1 MLSRRLDKNKKNYI
15 YIYIVK
21 NLSILITFLILFSKY
36 QTAMFLNFYHL
47 SGSIK
52 YRGWVPRRKLPKNL
66 QRFVL
71 NSNQKL
77 YDVGNLCLSY
87 FHGYRVYQFDKT
99 GNLWDSGIVK
109 NGKFKRNRKH
119 KRTKSDVESF
129 HQNSTE
135 PSSFA
140 GVNTYETVVN
150 VPPLRI
156 DESIFQ
162 GYFPESSTMTNS
174 ENSTSSSTDEDSY
187 SDNESDESTWSMGS
201 IYDQTYEGEEYMGL
215 PHGKGILYDIQSDI
229 PVYVGHFLNG
239 SFHRKGIAYVN
250 GKKIYNGEWRNG
262 KRHGYGKSYN
272 EKNELLFEGIWRRDL
287 PYFGKIYGDNKKVI
301 YDGLFKNYEGF
312 FLSHQDFL
320 EEKIYKGFWKNGKK
334 DGFGSLTKYGQILF
348 EGNWK
353 NGKMHGR
360 GKIYDDG
367 DLLYDGELK
376 ENQRDGVGNLFNFR
390 GELIYEG
397 EWKNDKRNGY
407 GREDNCPHI
416 YKGQWKNDQK
426 EGYGIFFSYSHN
438 SDNVTKRYSGMWKNN
453 ECYGEGVLFW
463 KNGMISREGCFD
475 KNLKVFGREY
485 YDTGHLK
492 YEGEYENDVFHGSGR
507 LFYMN
512 QTLCFEGQFCN
523 GHFYSGTFY
532 DKDGSVHKSF
542 LIDGDSYCYGVAL
555 YDDDDCFAYRGH
567 FKNGKFHGKGASSQ
581 RNNGDYIY
589 DGNYKDGKYHGQG
602 TYYRCDNTKVSGTF
616 LNGFFFDEEH
626 QCLKFLSHLDKE
638 EDKII
643 YKGTMKD
650 EKYYNGVEY
659 IVDHLDSYRYPKT
672 IRSVIWKDGVIFDE
686 NAERIRLRRELSLLN
701 YLETKNKK
709 KLKTIYKED
718 YLAFLKNKYDMND
731 DYLLKKTKKQ
741 LLCEIEKKRLEIV
754 SIMDESVEAEFDL
767 FGNEIVTPVKGFDGE
782 TYDESSMKYLFQRD
796 EEDNFVN
803 IKYHYDENH
812 ERQPTYP
819 IMSNGKKLQG
829 YIKGETVICEFPF
842 ASIEFTKSEWSE
854 AGDEGDDMMSRYER
868 LLESMQR
875 VLDKTARMRQARM
888 DQALIGRDTLQLP
901 SELEESVTSNIR
913 QPRMIGLFTRTRD
926 FIRLR
931 EFDDF
936 PEPPRP
942 RRIHFEIDDFP
953 EPPRHR
959 RIHFEN
965 QFRNF
970 F

>member
-1 MLSRRLDKNKKNYI
+1 
-15 YIYIVK
+15 
-21 NLSILITFLILFSKY
+21 
-36 QTAMFLNFYHL
+36 MFLNFYHL

-52 YRGWVPRRKLPKNL
+52 YSGWVPRHKLPKNL

-87 FHGYRVYQFDKT
+87 FHGCHVHEFDKA
-99 GNLWDSGIVK
+99 GNLWDHGIVK

-119 KRTKSDVESF
+119 RRKNSDAESF

-135 PSSFA
+135 PSSFS
-140 GVNTYETVVN
+140 GVNTYETTVN

-162 GYFPESSTMTNS
+162 GYFPPREGAPIITPYSPESSTMTNS
-174 ENSTSSSTDEDSY
+174 ENSSSSSTDEDSY
-187 SDNESDESTWSMGS
+187 SYNESDESTWSMGS

-250 GKKIYNGEWRNG
+250 GKKIYNGDWKNG
-262 KRHGYGKSYN
+262 RRHGYGKSYN
-272 EKNELLFEGIWRRDL
+272 EKNELLFEGIWRKDL
-287 PYFGKIYGDNKKVI
+287 PYFGKIYGDNKKII

-334 DGFGSLTKYGQILF
+334 DGFGSLTKYGQMLF

-376 ENQRDGVGNLFNFR
+376 ENQRDGVGNLFNFK

-397 EWKNDKRNGY
+397 EWKNDQKNGY
-407 GREDNCPHI
+407 GREDDCRYI
-416 YKGQWKNDQK
+416 YKGQWKDDKK
-426 EGYGIFFSYSHN
+426 EGYGILFKCSHD
-438 SDNVTKRYSGMWKNN
+438 SGSVDKLYSGMWKNN
-453 ECYGEGVLFW
+453 EWCGEGVNFW
-463 KNGMISREGCFD
+463 ENGIIAREGCFD
-475 KNLKVFGREY
+475 GSRKESGRDY
-485 YDTGHLK
+485 YKTGHLQ

-523 GHFYSGTFY
+523 GHFHSGTFY

-542 LIDGDSYCYGVAL
+542 LIDGDSYCYGVTL
-555 YDDDDCFAYRGH
+555 SDEDDSIAYRGH
-567 FKNGKFHGKGASSQ
+567 FKNGKFHGKG
-581 RNNGDYIY
+581 RTYKDPNDVDDFYVGDFY

-602 TYYRCDNTKVSGTF
+602 TYYRDDNTKVSGTF

-626 QCLKFLSHLDKE
+626 QCLKYLSYADKR

-659 IVDHLDSYRYPKT
+659 IFEDLYCCTDTKV
-672 IRSVIWKDGVIFDE
+672 IRSVVWKDGVIFDE
-686 NAERIRLRRELSLLN
+686 NAERMRLRRELSLLN

-709 KLKTIYKED
+709 KLQAIYKED

-731 DYLLKKTKKQ
+731 DSLLKKTKKQ

-754 SIMDESVEAEFDL
+754 STMDNIVEAEFDL
-767 FGNEIVTPVKGFDGE
+767 FGNEIVSPVKGFDGE
-782 TYDESSMKYLFQRD
+782 TYDESSMKYLFQRG

-803 IKYHYDENH
+803 IKYHYDEKH
-812 ERQPTYP
+812 KRQPTYP

-829 YIKGETVICEFPF
+829 YIKGETVVCEFPF

-875 VLDKTARMRQARM
+875 VLDKTARLRQARIE
-888 DQALIGRDTLQLP
+888 QTLIGRDTIQLP

-913 QPRMIGLFTRTRD
+913 QPRMIGLFTRP
-926 FIRLR
+926 R

-936 PEPPRP
+936 NEPYPRS
-942 RRIHFEIDDFP
+942 
-953 EPPRHR
+953 
-959 RIHFEN
+959 IHFEN

>member
-1 MLSRRLDKNKKNYI
+1 
-15 YIYIVK
+15 
-21 NLSILITFLILFSKY
+21 
-36 QTAMFLNFYHL
+36 MFLNFYHL

-87 FHGYRVYQFDKT
+87 FHGCHVYQFDNT
-99 GNLWDSGIVK
+99 GNLWDHGIVK

-135 PSSFA
+135 PSSFS
-140 GVNTYETVVN
+140 GVNNYETIIN

-156 DESIFQ
+156 DENIFQ

-174 ENSTSSSTDEDSY
+174 ENSSSSSTDEDSY
-187 SDNESDESTWSMGS
+187 LDNESHESTWTMGS

-272 EKNELLFEGIWRRDL
+272 EKNELLFEGIWRKDL
-287 PYFGKIYGDNKKVI
+287 PYFGKIYSDNKKVI
-301 YDGLFKNYEGF
+301 YDGLFHNYEGF

-320 EEKIYKGFWKNGKK
+320 KEKIYKGFWKNGKK
-334 DGFGSLTKYGQILF
+334 DGFGSLTKYGQMLF

-360 GKIYDDG
+360 GKTYDDG
-367 DLLYDGELK
+367 DLLYDGEFK
-376 ENQRDGVGNLFNFR
+376 ENQRDGVGNLFNSR

-397 EWKNDKRNGY
+397 EWKNDQRNGY
-407 GREDNCPHI
+407 GREDVCPYI
-416 YKGQWKNDQK
+416 YKGQWKDDKK
-426 EGYGIFFSYSHN
+426 EGYGILFRYSHD
-438 SDNVTKRYSGMWKNN
+438 SGNVDKLYSGMWKDDDW
-453 ECYGEGVLFW
+453 YGQGLRFW
-463 KNGMISREGCFD
+463 ENGIIAREGCFD
-475 KNLKVFGREY
+475 GSRKEFGRNY

-492 YEGEYENDVFHGSGR
+492 YEGEFENSVFHGSGR

-523 GHFYSGTFY
+523 GDFHSGTFY

-542 LIDGDSYCYGVAL
+542 LIDGDSYCYGVTL
-555 YDDDDCFAYRGH
+555 NDDDDSIFYRGH
-567 FKNGKFHGKGASSQ
+567 FKNGKFHGKG
-581 RNNGDYIY
+581 RTYKDPNDVGDFY

-602 TYYRCDNTKVSGTF
+602 TYYREDNTKVSGTF

-626 QCLKFLSHLDKE
+626 QCLKYLSYADKG

-643 YKGTMKD
+643 YKGTMRD

-659 IVDHLDSYRYPKT
+659 IFEDLYCCTDRKV
-672 IRSVIWKDGVIFDE
+672 IRSVVWKDGVIFDE
-686 NAERIRLRRELSLLN
+686 TAERMRLRRELSLLN

-767 FGNEIVTPVKGFDGE
+767 FGNEIVSPVEGFDGE

-796 EEDNFVN
+796 KEDNFVN
-803 IKYHYDENH
+803 IKYHYDKNH

-842 ASIEFTKSEWSE
+842 ASIEYTKSEWSD
-854 AGDEGDDMMSRYER
+854 AGDERDDMMSRYER
-868 LLESMQR
+868 LLDSMQR
-875 VLDKTARMRQARM
+875 VLDRTARMRQARM

-913 QPRMIGLFTRTRD
+913 QPRMIGLFTRTR
-926 FIRLR
+926 
-931 EFDDF
+931 EF
-936 PEPPRP
+936 EPLP
-942 RRIHFEIDDFP
+942 RR
-953 EPPRHR
+953 R
-959 RIHFEN
+959 EN

-970 F
+970 WDHNRTDGN

>member
-1 MLSRRLDKNKKNYI
+1 
-15 YIYIVK
+15 
-21 NLSILITFLILFSKY
+21 
-36 QTAMFLNFYHL
+36 MFLNFYHL

-66 QRFVL
+66 HRFVL
-71 NSNQKL
+71 NSKQKL
-77 YDVGNLCLSY
+77 YDVGNFSLSY
-87 FHGYRVYQFDKT
+87 FQDCHVYEFDNT
-99 GNLWDSGIVK
+99 GNLWDYGIVK

-119 KRTKSDVESF
+119 KRKNSDADSF
-129 HQNSTE
+129 HQNSME
-135 PSSFA
+135 PLPFS
-140 GVNTYETVVN
+140 GVNNYETIVN

-156 DESIFQ
+156 DENIFQ
-162 GYFPESSTMTNS
+162 GYFPPREGTPIMTPYAPEPSTITTSQNSSF
-174 ENSTSSSTDEDSY
+174 SSIDEDSY
-187 SDNESDESTWSMGS
+187 PSNESDESTWNMGS
-201 IYDQTYEGEEYMGL
+201 VYDQTYEGEEYMGL
-215 PHGKGILYDIQSDI
+215 PHGKGILYDIESDI

-250 GKKIYNGEWRNG
+250 GKKMYNGEWRNG

-272 EKNELLFEGIWRRDL
+272 EKNELLFEGIWRKDF
-287 PYFGKIYGDNKKVI
+287 PYSGKIYSDNKKVI
-301 YDGLFKNYEGF
+301 YDGLFHNYEGF
-312 FLSHQDFL
+312 FLLHQDFL

-334 DGFGSLTKYGQILF
+334 DGFGTLTKYGQMVF

-376 ENQRDGVGNLFNFR
+376 ENQKDGVGNLFNFK

-397 EWKNDKRNGY
+397 EWKNDQRNGY
-407 GREDNCPHI
+407 GRVDVCGSI
-416 YKGQWKNDQK
+416 YRGQWKDDQK
-426 EGYGIFFSYSHN
+426 DGYGILLSYSHD
-438 SDNVTKRYSGMWKNN
+438 SDNVDKVYSGMWKNN
-453 ECYGEGVLFW
+453 EWYGEGVVFW
-463 KNGMISREGCFD
+463 ENGIISHEGCFD

-542 LIDGDSYCYGVAL
+542 LIDGDSYCYGVTL
-555 YDDDDCFAYRGH
+555 SNNNEIIENDEVVYRGY
-567 FKNGKFHGKGASSQ
+567 FKNGKFHGKGASYTDFSFIA
-581 RNNGDYIY
+581 NY
-589 DGNYKDGKYHGQG
+589 DQDGICGQLFYEGYYKDGKYHGQG
-602 TYYRCDNTKVSGTF
+602 TYYREDNTKVSGTF
-616 LNGFFFDEEH
+616 LNGGFFDEEH
-626 QCLKFLSHLDKE
+626 QCLKYLSYADKG

-659 IVDHLDSYRYPKT
+659 IFEDLDCWTEPEV
-672 IRSVIWKDGVIFDE
+672 ISVVVWKDGVIFDE
-686 NAERIRLRRELSLLN
+686 NAERMRLRRELSLLN

-718 YLAFLKNKYDMND
+718 YLDFLKNKYDMNED
-731 DYLLKKTKKQ
+731 SLRKKTKRQ

-754 SIMDESVEAEFDL
+754 STMDDIVEAEFDL
-767 FGNEIVTPVKGFDGE
+767 FGNEIVSPVKGFDGE
-782 TYDESSMKYLFQRD
+782 TYDESSMKYLFQRG

-875 VLDKTARMRQARM
+875 VLDRTARMRQARM
-888 DQALIGRDTLQLP
+888 DQALIGRNTSQLP
-901 SELEESVTSNIR
+901 SVLHETITSFVQDMQQYVGYQPVGRIARR
-913 QPRMIGLFTRTRD
+913 QSEG
-926 FIRLR
+926 
-931 EFDDF
+931 
-936 PEPPRP
+936 
-942 RRIHFEIDDFP
+942 
-953 EPPRHR
+953 
-959 RIHFEN
+959 N
-965 QFRNF
+965 
-970 F
+970 